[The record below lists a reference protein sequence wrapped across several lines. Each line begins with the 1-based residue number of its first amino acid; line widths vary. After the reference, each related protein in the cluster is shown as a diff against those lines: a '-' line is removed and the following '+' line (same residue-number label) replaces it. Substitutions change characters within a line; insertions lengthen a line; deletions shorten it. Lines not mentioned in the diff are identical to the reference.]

1 MLMSRNSEPHT
12 GGVGIDEGPSTVS
25 GALGTGGRVV
35 MTARKPNP
43 VDVHVGSRVRL
54 RRMFVGM
61 SQERLGEQMDLTFQQ
76 IQKYEKGTNRIG
88 ASRLFQLSE
97 ILSVPVGFFFEGMD
111 MPSAA
116 QASRAPGFAEP
127 ASESYVMDFLDS
139 REGVELNRAFVKITD
154 PKVRKSIVDMVRAM
168 AEADKSN
175 R

>member
-1 MLMSRNSEPHT
+1 MSRNSEPRT
-12 GGVGIDEGPSTVS
+12 GGVGIDEVPPAAKSS
-25 GALGTGGRVV
+25 LGTGARVV

-43 VDVHVGSRVRL
+43 IDVHVGSRVRL

-61 SQERLGEQMDLTFQQ
+61 SQERLGEQMELTFQQ

-97 ILSVPVGFFFEGMD
+97 ILSVPVGFFFEGME
-111 MPSAA
+111 MPNMNLG
-116 QASRAPGFAEP
+116 SRSPGFAEP

-168 AEADKSN
+168 AEADKNN